1 MKIEYLRKSIDGIDD
16 NILKLLKKRMKI
28 AMLIGRMKSEMNE
41 DIYIPRRENEI
52 LNRLLKNNR
61 GGLQQDALIAI
72 FQNIL
77 NASRALQKSPAADN
91 GVNPRAGMNRLAR
104 KAVLNFELYIP
115 GKPIEEVKME
125 YRLKKVYKLASNENP
140 EGPSKKAINAMIAAL
155 GGVNRYPDG
164 EAYYLKN
171 ALAKSIKI
179 AASNI
184 ILGSGTDELIEIIG
198 KAFLEPQDEIVIS
211 RHAFIRYKMIG
222 DLMGCR
228 VRVIPMK
235 KLKHDLKAMKKAITG
250 RTKVVFIANPNNPTG
265 TYVSSSEVAEFM
277 KVMKEKNILVVF
289 DEAYKEYVCEKD
301 YPETV
306 KYVRDGYPVIVL
318 RTFSKIYSLAGLRAG
333 YGISGENI
341 INVMNRIRPPFNV
354 NSVAQAA
361 AIASLND
368 SLRVEKYRRLAFN
381 EKIKLQNAL
390 EKSGIEFLPS
400 AANFILI
407 KVGNGRKVFNSL
419 LRKGIIVRAMEEYEL
434 PEYIRVTI
442 GLPEENKLFLKALKE
457 VINEK
462 N

>member
-1 MKIEYLRKSIDGIDD
+1 
-16 NILKLLKKRMKI
+16 
-28 AMLIGRMKSEMNE
+28 
-41 DIYIPRRENEI
+41 
-52 LNRLLKNNR
+52 
-61 GGLQQDALIAI
+61 
-72 FQNIL
+72 
-77 NASRALQKSPAADN
+77 
-91 GVNPRAGMNRLAR
+91 
-104 KAVLNFELYIP
+104 
-115 GKPIEEVKME
+115 
-125 YRLKKVYKLASNENP
+125 
-140 EGPSKKAINAMIAAL
+140 
-155 GGVNRYPDG
+155 
-164 EAYYLKN
+164 
-171 ALAKSIKI
+171 
-179 AASNI
+179 
-184 ILGSGTDELIEIIG
+184 
-198 KAFLEPQDEIVIS
+198 
-211 RHAFIRYKMIG
+211 
-222 DLMGCR
+222 
-228 VRVIPMK
+228 MK

-277 KVMKEKNILVVF
+277 KGMKEKNILVVF

-333 YGISGENI
+333 YGISGE
-341 INVMNRIRPPFNV
+341 NV